1 MNMTQETIKKD
12 KIEKINYEI
21 GLLVKKRDHAADTLN
36 NPWLAMSYQQD
47 IDRLAASLK
56 SYRE

>member
-1 MNMTQETIKKD
+1 MTQETAEKD

-21 GLLVKKRDHAADTLN
+21 DQLVKKRNHAADTLS

-47 IDRLAASLK
+47 IDRLIA
-56 SYRE
+56 